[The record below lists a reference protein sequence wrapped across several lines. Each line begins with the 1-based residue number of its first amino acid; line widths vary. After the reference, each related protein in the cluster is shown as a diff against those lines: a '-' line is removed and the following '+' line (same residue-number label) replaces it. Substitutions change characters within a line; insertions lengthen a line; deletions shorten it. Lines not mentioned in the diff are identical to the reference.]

1 MEPTPRDESPGST
14 RGNSP
19 VKWTGAPT
27 PNTRRECLVLRPKRR
42 CTAMQRHVRS
52 WITSR
57 HGAYI
62 VNVRLQPCQL
72 IGCGP
77 RSRPGGLA
85 MFAAMRRARLNRLGS
100 PLVRYSGGARQSH
113 RLRLCCP
120 LEPRCDLDAARPF
133 TLSGAAFVVI
143 DAKLGGPHAAP
154 DILPQAKARSVRRS
168 DFHWTPRRYPA
179 GSILQLPVQSGG
191 ACR

>member
-1 MEPTPRDESPGST
+1 MSGS
-14 RGNSP
+14 
-19 VKWTGAPT
+19 AP
-27 PNTRRECLVLRPKRR
+27 EAA

-100 PLVRYSGGARQSH
+100 PLVRYSGGARLFGFAVRWS
-113 RLRLCCP
+113 R
-120 LEPRCDLDAARPF
+120 DATRPSNIACSSSRAWKPKEIRRI
-133 TLSGAAFVVI
+133 LV
-143 DAKLGGPHAAP
+143 DASA
-154 DILPQAKARSVRRS
+154 SE
-168 DFHWTPRRYPA
+168 
-179 GSILQLPVQSGG
+179 
-191 ACR
+191 

>member
-1 MEPTPRDESPGST
+1 
-14 RGNSP
+14 
-19 VKWTGAPT
+19 
-27 PNTRRECLVLRPKRR
+27 
-42 CTAMQRHVRS
+42 MQRHVRS

-100 PLVRYSGGARQSH
+100 PLVRYSGGAATLLGRASLTVFGFAVRWSRDATSTQHGPSRQ
-113 RLRLCCP
+113 
-120 LEPRCDLDAARPF
+120 AAQP
-133 TLSGAAFVVI
+133 SW
-143 DAKLGGPHAAP
+143 
-154 DILPQAKARSVRRS
+154 S
-168 DFHWTPRRYPA
+168 
-179 GSILQLPVQSGG
+179 
-191 ACR
+191 